1 MRRDVILVI
10 AAILAIALLVQP
22 VSAAGSDIG
31 ADEGGED
38 PGPEPPTEYTIYG
51 YVSNISGQE
60 RNVPLADVLVELL
73 DADMGVLA
81 STHTDDSG
89 RFEFTYA
96 ADSGAAY
103 IHFEL
108 TGYMIRTLPETMA
121 TVEGSS
127 DKNIVS
133 FDISGV
139 NPDEEGKYALTGDG
153 SSANPVAMALTEGT
167 VYGTVRSSETGRGI
181 EGATVIAQ
189 TPEGRQYTATT
200 DADGY
205 FEMMLPY
212 GSYVLTASCNGFSS
226 SEEIAASTSNGT
238 PVRLEISPN
247 DFGIDFLGGLDMPHA
262 MLALGMVLTGAVL
275 LAVLLLIRKSRMP
288 DSGIVVV
295 DDISQYEEEDEIER
309 P

>member
-22 VSAAGSDIG
+22 VSAAGPDIG
-31 ADEGGED
+31 ADEGGEE
-38 PGPEPPTEYTIYG
+38 PEPEPPTEYTIYG

-60 RNVPLADVLVELL
+60 ENVPLTDVMVELL
-73 DADMGVLA
+73 DADMVALS
-81 STHTDDSG
+81 STHTDG
-89 RFEFTYA
+89 FGKFEFTYT

-103 IHFEL
+103 LRFEL
-108 TGYMIRTLPETMA
+108 TGYMVRTLPGTMDI
-121 TVEGSS
+121 VEDSS
-127 DKNIVS
+127 DRNIVS
-133 FDISGV
+133 FDISRV
-139 NPDEEGKYALTGDG
+139 HPDEDGKYALTGDG
-153 SSANPVAMALTEGT
+153 SSANAVGMALTEGT
-167 VYGTVRSSETGRGI
+167 VYGTVRSSETGEGI

-200 DADGY
+200 DAEGY
-205 FEMMLPY
+205 FEMKLPY
-212 GSYVLTASCNGFSS
+212 GSYTLTASCNGFSS
-226 SEEIAASTSNGT
+226 SEEVAASTSDGT
-238 PVRLEISPN
+238 PARLEISPN

-262 MLALGMVLTGAVL
+262 MLALGMVLIGAVL

>member
-60 RNVPLADVLVELL
+60 KNVPLADVLVELL

-108 TGYMIRTLPETMA
+108 TGYMVRTLPGTMA

-181 EGATVIAQ
+181 EGATVIAH

-200 DADGY
+200 DAEGY
-205 FEMMLPY
+205 FEIKLPY

-226 SEEIAASTSNGT
+226 SEEITASTSDGT